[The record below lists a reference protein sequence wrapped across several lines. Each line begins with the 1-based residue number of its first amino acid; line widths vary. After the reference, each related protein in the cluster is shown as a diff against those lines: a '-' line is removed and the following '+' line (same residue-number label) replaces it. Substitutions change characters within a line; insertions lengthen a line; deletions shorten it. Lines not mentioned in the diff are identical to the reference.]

1 MPQLALPV
9 TFSTHEPNPLTSTTA
24 VHPAVCCQQQGV
36 KGFSSWRASGPDQF
50 ENVRQ
55 LMEGTKAQIG
65 AISRLLGGVHISPR
79 TTPKPNRVPVGA
91 LPAGLCLPLELA
103 DRDAQPVEEMP
114 SRLKIGGDDPAGV
127 RSGGISN

>member
-1 MPQLALPV
+1 
-9 TFSTHEPNPLTSTTA
+9 
-24 VHPAVCCQQQGV
+24 
-36 KGFSSWRASGPDQF
+36 
-50 ENVRQ
+50 
-55 LMEGTKAQIG
+55 MEGTKAQIG